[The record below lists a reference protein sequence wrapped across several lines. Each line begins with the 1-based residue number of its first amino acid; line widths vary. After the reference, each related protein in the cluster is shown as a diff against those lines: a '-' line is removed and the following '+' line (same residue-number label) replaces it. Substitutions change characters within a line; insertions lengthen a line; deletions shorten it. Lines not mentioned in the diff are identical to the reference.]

1 MQCDRQVYEQRL
13 KEATSV
19 AEAAIAVRAERK
31 LGMQLEQL
39 HIQQVLQVDRHLLE
53 AAKNSAGIA
62 NAARADRKLAI

>member
-13 KEATSV
+13 EEATSV

-39 HIQQVLQVDRHLLE
+39 HIQQVLQVDRH
-53 AAKNSAGIA
+53 
-62 NAARADRKLAI
+62 